1 MSVPN
6 FQYKMECSFS
16 APKRGR
22 ASPAEDSPP
31 PPAKMPA
38 GAPDDAVNTDLDT
51 DQALSPGP
59 AAKVPLV
66 VSTSYETAIFGDDDS
81 PVHCSPG
88 HSVSDLSDLV
98 NGVLNP
104 GPSRH
109 VHDSPSSVLAVH
121 AGGSDILGD
130 MPFSIPDETREPLAV
145 SGNLLLLADPHF
157 VFKKEA
163 WRLCRAVMQH
173 FPEARFKDVSTIRSG
188 MIFKLSA
195 STRMLQDFAN
205 AFAKA
210 DSGDFR
216 RCELQLPLKPK
227 PVFDVY
233 LRGVDPSFPEDK
245 ILSSQRKS

>member
-1 MSVPN
+1 MFLCMSNPQEGFVSVPN

-66 VSTSYETAIFGDDDS
+66 VSTSYEAAIFGDDDS

-109 VHDSPSSVLAVH
+109 VHDSPSSVRAVH
-121 AGGSDILGD
+121 AGGL
-130 MPFSIPDETREPLAV
+130 
-145 SGNLLLLADPHF
+145 F
-157 VFKKEA
+157 VDQEQSHLHRA
-163 WRLCRAVMQH
+163 WH
-173 FPEARFKDVSTIRSG
+173 
-188 MIFKLSA
+188 
-195 STRMLQDFAN
+195 
-205 AFAKA
+205 
-210 DSGDFR
+210 
-216 RCELQLPLKPK
+216 
-227 PVFDVY
+227 
-233 LRGVDPSFPEDK
+233 RGAP
-245 ILSSQRKS
+245 